1 MEFIVPENILSIIS
15 ILNKNGFQAHLAG
28 GCVRDMII
36 GRVPG
41 DWDITTNASTDE
53 VKSLFQKTWDT
64 GLRHGTVTVS
74 YNGTK
79 AEVTTWRKEEGYSD
93 HRRPDRVYFA
103 QSLTDDLSRRDFT
116 INAMAY
122 HPDEGL
128 IDPFGGLNDI
138 NLRLIRSV
146 GDPIKRFSEDAL
158 RMLRAVRFSAQ
169 LGFDIEINTFNA
181 IKELWADL
189 SYISMERIQAETNKI
204 LESSEPHKLSLIW
217 ETGLNKTIF
226 PEISISPCWIDLAK
240 KFSCHKNRK
249 PVLLAMLFITSV
261 KDDAENTARFLL
273 NRLRYDKATIRH
285 VADLINCVLDFG
297 PFTPRNLR
305 KMATEYGEETAYDA
319 VLMKK
324 ALKGYGIFHGN
335 QNGLTNQSFRNTELS
350 CLKLNISGKDLKDAG
365 LCQGSEIKNMLSVL
379 SLIVYEKPCLNDA
392 ALLMELATKI
402 ARISF

>member
-1 MEFIVPENILSIIS
+1 MDFILPENILSIIS
-15 ILNKNGFQAHLAG
+15 ILNQNGFQAHLAG

-36 GRVPG
+36 GRIPG
-41 DWDITTNASTDE
+41 DWDITTNATTDE

-93 HRRPDRVYFA
+93 HRRPDRIYFA

-122 HPDEGL
+122 HPHEGL
-128 IDPFGGLNDI
+128 IDPFGGINDI

-169 LGFDIEINTFNA
+169 LGFDIENNTFNA
-181 IKELWADL
+181 IKRLCADL
-189 SYISMERIQAETNKI
+189 SYISMERIQTETNKI
-204 LESSEPHKLSLIW
+204 LESCEPYKLSLIW

-226 PEISISPCWIDLAK
+226 PGINISPHWIDLAK
-240 KFSCHKNRK
+240 KFAFHKNRK
-249 PVLLAMLFITSV
+249 AVLLALLFITSI
-261 KDDAENTARFLL
+261 KDDAEKMARLLL

-285 VADLINCVLDFG
+285 VAALINCVLDFG

-319 VLMKK
+319 VMMKE
-324 ALKGYGIFHGN
+324 ALNGSVNCHEN
-335 QNGLTNQSFRNTELS
+335 QNGFINHSSRNTELS
-350 CLKLNISGKDLKDAG
+350 CPKLKISGKDLKEAG
-365 LCQGSEIKNMLSVL
+365 LCTGSDIKNMLSVL
-379 SLIVYEKPCLNDA
+379 SLIIYEKPEINDFN
-392 ALLMELATKI
+392 LLLELASYI
-402 ARISF
+402 AGISF